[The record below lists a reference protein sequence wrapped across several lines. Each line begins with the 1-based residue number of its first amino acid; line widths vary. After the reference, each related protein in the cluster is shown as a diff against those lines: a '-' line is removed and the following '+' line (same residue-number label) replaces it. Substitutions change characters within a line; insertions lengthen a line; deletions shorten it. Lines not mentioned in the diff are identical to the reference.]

1 MFKQPTPPAGFA
13 VAAHDERTAH
23 GNTLPILVAIV
34 ALFLSTAIVLTAMTV
49 SAARAAQL
57 F

>member
-13 VAAHDERTAH
+13 AATQAERAPH
-23 GNTLPILVAIV
+23 GSTLPVLIATVS
-34 ALFLSTAIVLTAMTV
+34 LFLSTAVVLTVMM
-49 SAARAAQL
+49 SSARAAHL

>member
-13 VAAHDERTAH
+13 VATQAERTAH
-23 GNTLPILVAIV
+23 GHALPVLIATVS
-34 ALFLSTAIVLTAMTV
+34 LFLSTAVVLTVMM
-49 SAARAAQL
+49 SSARAAHL

>member
-1 MFKQPTPPAGFA
+1 MFKHPTPPAGFA
-13 VAAHDERTAH
+13 VAAHDERAVH
-23 GNTLPILVAIV
+23 GSTLPVLIAIV
-34 ALFLSTAIVLTAMTV
+34 SLFLSTAIVLTVVTM

>member
-13 VAAHDERTAH
+13 VAAHDERTAP
-23 GNTLPILVAIV
+23 GTTLPVLIAIV
-34 ALFLSTAIVLTAMTV
+34 ALFLSTAVVLTAMTM